1 MDLADG
7 YTNLTDFLCGLA
19 EKSGNKEISV
29 ILKLILFGSS
39 INEMAVTDKVVKVQF
54 SVEAGVYVSKTVFD
68 SNGNL
73 KFQEH
78 ST

>member
-1 MDLADG
+1 MLARKTG
-7 YTNLTDFLCGLA
+7 Y
-19 EKSGNKEISV
+19 KEISV

-39 INEMAVTDKVVKVQF
+39 ISEMAVTDKVVKIQF
-54 SVEAGVYVSKTVFD
+54 SVGSGVYETKTVFD
-68 SNGNL
+68 SCGNL

>member
-1 MDLADG
+1 M
-7 YTNLTDFLCGLA
+7 
-19 EKSGNKEISV
+19 
-29 ILKLILFGSS
+29 ILFGSS

-54 SVEAGVYVSKTVFD
+54 SVGAGVYVSKTVFD

-78 ST
+78 THNCPAVF